1 MKRIIWIDIIRG
13 ICMIAILLFHTEIYY
28 SGGEIIKYNL
38 YVSNALIAFYFIS
51 GYLFYN
57 NKPFCLQNKLI
68 YILRSIIIPYFI
80 FSIFIAVCKA
90 LIYENNN
97 INAIINNILTGK
109 ASWFITSLA
118 ISEFIFSILLLI
130 KEKYNRFI
138 MPIVCILL
146 FIISAFINTNNL
158 KIWNYN
164 ISYMSMIYLYL
175 GYLYHKNEKIINNY
189 NNTLYVSLSII
200 IIIFIKYIEYYYKI
214 NIMICP
220 LTISNYIIFL
230 IDSIVGIYLL
240 INISKKIPNYKFIKY
255 TGSHSITY
263 YFLCGG
269 VPLLTSTILN
279 KINFYYN
286 GQYYRIIIA
295 LIIVYIICTSITWII
310 YKFIP
315 WTIGK

>member
-1 MKRIIWIDIIRG
+1 
-13 ICMIAILLFHTEIYY
+13 MIAILLFHTEIYY
-28 SGGEIIKYNL
+28 SGGEIIKYSL
-38 YVSNALIAFYFIS
+38 YVSNALITFYFIS

-97 INAIINNILTGK
+97 IYAIINNILTGK

-118 ISEFIFSILLLI
+118 VSEFIFSILLLI

-138 MPIVCILL
+138 MPIICILL

-175 GYLYHKNEKIINNY
+175 GYLYHKNEKVINNY

-230 IDSIVGIYLL
+230 IDSIAGIYLL